1 MTIGAWVIMG
11 VVFVLGAFIAITA
24 FVNQEPI
31 AGLVVIL
38 ITLLIVGGIFGGF
51 YWYFHHTASGQ
62 RDLKDFHS
70 NINNGLE
77 REITITAEDGRV
89 IYHYEGKCDIEKAHG
104 DNHYIKFETEE
115 GKRQIIYYGVQDT
128 VLILEK

>member
-1 MTIGAWVIMG
+1 MTIGAWVIIG
-11 VVFVLGAFIAITA
+11 VLFVLGLIFTIIAFLDR
-24 FVNQEPI
+24 EPI
-31 AGLVVIL
+31 IGLVISLV
-38 ITLLIVGGIFGGF
+38 TLIVVGGLFGGF
-51 YWYFHHTASGQ
+51 YWYYHHTASGQ
-62 RDLKDFHS
+62 RDLKDFQS

-89 IYHYEGKCDIEKAHG
+89 IYHYEGKCDIEKAHE

-128 VLILEK
+128 VLILER

>member
-1 MTIGAWVIMG
+1 MTIGAWIIIG
-11 VVFVLGAFIAITA
+11 VVFVLGISIAIVA
-24 FVNQEPI
+24 FVNHEPI
-31 AGLVVIL
+31 AGLVISFV
-38 ITLLIVGGIFGGF
+38 TLLIAGGIFGGF

-62 RDLKDFHS
+62 RDLKDFQS

-77 REITITAEDGRV
+77 REIIITAEDGRV
-89 IYHYEGKCDIEKAHG
+89 IYHYEGRCDIEKAHE
-104 DNHYIKFETEE
+104 DNHYVKFETEE

>member
-1 MTIGAWVIMG
+1 MTIGSWVIIG
-11 VVFVLGAFIAITA
+11 VVFALGLTFAIIAFLD
-24 FVNQEPI
+24 QEPI
-31 AGLVVIL
+31 FGLVISLV
-38 ITLLIVGGIFGGF
+38 TLIVVGVIFGGF

-62 RDLKDFHS
+62 RDLKDFQS

-77 REITITAEDGRV
+77 REITITAEDGRI
-89 IYHYEGKCDIEKAHG
+89 IYHYEGKCDIEKAHE

>member
-1 MTIGAWVIMG
+1 MTIGSWIIIG
-11 VVFVLGAFIAITA
+11 VVFVLGMGIAAMAF
-24 FVNQEPI
+24 FDQEPI

-38 ITLLIVGGIFGGF
+38 VTLLIVGGIFGGF

-62 RDLKDFHS
+62 RDLKDFQS

-77 REITITAEDGRV
+77 REITITAEDGRI
-89 IYHYEGKCDIEKAHG
+89 IYHYEGRCDIESAHE

>member
-1 MTIGAWVIMG
+1 MTIGSWIIIG
-11 VVFVLGAFIAITA
+11 VVFVLGIGVAIAAFID
-24 FVNQEPI
+24 QEPI

-62 RDLKDFHS
+62 RDLKDFQS

-77 REITITAEDGRV
+77 REITITAEDGRI
-89 IYHYEGKCDIEKAHG
+89 IYHYEGRCDIESAHK